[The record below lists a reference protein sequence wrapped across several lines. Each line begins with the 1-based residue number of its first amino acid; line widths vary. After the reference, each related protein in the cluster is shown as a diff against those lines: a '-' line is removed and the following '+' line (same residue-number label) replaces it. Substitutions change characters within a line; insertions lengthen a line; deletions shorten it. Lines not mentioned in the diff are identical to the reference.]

1 MNARSAT
8 ALLALAMAA
17 ILIAK
22 LVFHVR
28 VGFAGFKYLI
38 VLLVI
43 VVLTG
48 WIAAAFD
55 RREPPR

>member
-8 ALLALAMAA
+8 ALLVVALVA
-17 ILIAK
+17 IVVAK

-38 VLLVI
+38 VLLLI
-43 VVLTG
+43 LVLFG
-48 WIAAAFD
+48 WIASALG
-55 RREPPR
+55 RRDPPA